1 VKKRSYFSRQET
13 GKKSLPVIDEDKFTL
28 EATGTMK
35 IFDASDIFQF
45 AVRIEE
51 NGERFYRQAA
61 TVVDN
66 EEVKHLFNSLADEE
80 VKHKKYFSTLLSQI
94 ESYDP
99 PETYPGEYMEYLR
112 NYLDNKVVFSSHATK
127 DEFGGVKDTLSALDF
142 AINREVDSILY
153 YSEAKNFVSKSQY
166 GEIDKII
173 TEERRHFAKLTEFK
187 RQYDKK

>member
-1 VKKRSYFSRQET
+1 
-13 GKKSLPVIDEDKFTL
+13 
-28 EATGTMK
+28 MK

-61 TVVDN
+61 TVFDN

-127 DEFGGVKDTLSALDF
+127 DEFGGVKDALSALDF

-153 YSEAKNFVSKSQY
+153 YSEAKNFVSKSQH

-173 TEERRHFAKLTEFK
+173 TEERR
-187 RQYDKK
+187 